1 MERGN
6 SKHGPAHDREMA
18 QEAQGMIRGGAHRA
32 HGEEW
37 REPEPVDEGIPPV
50 RRGDGANPRP
60 SGRDF
65 ELRNELARV
74 LTKDWFPADG
84 DAMVTRLDDS
94 DAPADLAD
102 RVAALPAGARFAAP
116 RDVLVALG
124 INSPETSGSP
134 DQRTSHTEGN

>member
-6 SKHGPAHDREMA
+6 TKHGPAHDREMA
-18 QEAQGMIRGGAHRA
+18 QEVQGMVRGSAHRA

-37 REPEPVDEGIPPV
+37 REPEPVDGEIPPV

-74 LTKDWFPADG
+74 LTRDWFPADR
-84 DAMVTRLDDS
+84 DAMVTRLSDS
-94 DAPADLAD
+94 DAPADLTD
-102 RVAALPAGARFAAP
+102 RVAALPASARFAAP

-124 INSPETSGSP
+124 INSPETS
-134 DQRTSHTEGN
+134 DRTGPSSRTDSR